1 MKTPFAGVICL
12 AQTQACGQSLGSPWP
27 GGQGE
32 VWRGM
37 ERPKAAPSWSCSLL
51 PSLLG
56 VVGFS
61 TWGSTG
67 QSLCIQ
73 LYCCTCLLVARIL
86 APKISPNRNHLEQT
100 PALKP
105 RSLAGC
111 SSSGVESPAQSG
123 DTRHNSSPF
132 PSSHAP
138 CTALLPFNP
147 ARIPL
152 ATTFL
157 QSPGHAGALLD
168 VPSPAFPAPWHGVQL
183 VGTARSFR
191 ALHCFPVPGGA
202 WEVP

>member
-37 ERPKAAPSWSCSLL
+37 ERPKAALSWSCSLL

-56 VVGFS
+56 VMGFS

-67 QSLCIQ
+67 QSLRIQ

-105 RSLAGC
+105 RSPCRVLQLRCGVSC
-111 SSSGVESPAQSG
+111 SVGGHPTQ
-123 DTRHNSSPF
+123 
-132 PSSHAP
+132 
-138 CTALLPFNP
+138 LLPLLP
-147 ARIPL
+147 ALSRAHML
-152 ATTFL
+152 
-157 QSPGHAGALLD
+157 H
-168 VPSPAFPAPWHGVQL
+168 VQL
-183 VGTARSFR
+183 SS
-191 ALHCFPVPGGA
+191 LSILPESH
-202 WEVP
+202 